1 MKRIKKYNVP
11 ILIITGLLLVVLF
24 TLSHNKQKLD
34 AKAEIGATKTLVFPV
49 TVTNPQYKSLTG
61 TYTSNG
67 FFIPVN
73 AMTLTADISGRIV
86 TTALKDGAHISKGQ
100 TIVSVFNESENIE
113 RQQNAIDKQL
123 ALETLQ
129 KAKADLL
136 KMENMLKANAIT
148 IREVDEQKL
157 AVKSA
162 ESKLNAINAI
172 RKSTTIIAPFS
183 GTVNKS
189 HVQTGS
195 YISTGTELADI
206 VDNSSLKL
214 QLQLLDKDVIRL
226 SIGKTIQVVPDLYPD
241 YKVTGRVVY
250 IAAQAD
256 ANRNFLVEVQIPNNS
271 KNPLKPGM
279 SGKAIINND
288 HTDNVLMIPV
298 KTIIGSLQAPQVYVL
313 EGDVA
318 VLKKITAGHVQGENV
333 VVLEGLSTTDKV
345 IETGQL
351 NINDGSKVQVI
362 K

>member
-1 MKRIKKYNVP
+1 MIKKYVVP
-11 ILIITGLLLVVLF
+11 ILITTGLLLVIFF

-34 AKAEIGATKTLVFPV
+34 AKAEIGASKTLVFPV
-49 TVTNPQYKSLTG
+49 TVINPQYKTLTG

-73 AMTLTADISGRIV
+73 AMALTADISGRIV
-86 TTALKDGAHISKGQ
+86 ATTLKDGAHISRGQ
-100 TIVSVFNESENIE
+100 TIVSVFNESEHIE
-113 RQQNAIDKQL
+113 RQQNSIDKQL

-129 KAKADLL
+129 KAKVDLL
-136 KMENMLKANAIT
+136 KMENMLEANAIT
-148 IREVDEQKL
+148 VREVDEQRL

-162 ESKLNAINAI
+162 ESKLNTINAI
-172 RKSTTIIAPFS
+172 RKSTTITAPFS

-195 YISTGTELADI
+195 YISPGTELADI

-214 QLQLLDKDVIRL
+214 QIQLLDKDVIRL
-226 SIGKTIQVVPDLYPD
+226 SIGKKIQVVPDLYPD
-241 YKVTGRVVY
+241 YKVSGRVVY

-256 ANRNFLVEVQIPNNS
+256 ANRNFMVEVQIPNS
-271 KNPLKPGM
+271 TKNPLKPGM
-279 SGKAIINND
+279 SATAIISND
-288 HTDNVLMIPV
+288 YIENVLMIPV
-298 KTIIGSLQAPQVYVL
+298 KTIVGSLQAPQVYVL
-313 EGDVA
+313 EGDIA
-318 VLKKITAGHVQGENV
+318 VLKKITTGYVQGENV

-345 IETGQL
+345 VETGHL